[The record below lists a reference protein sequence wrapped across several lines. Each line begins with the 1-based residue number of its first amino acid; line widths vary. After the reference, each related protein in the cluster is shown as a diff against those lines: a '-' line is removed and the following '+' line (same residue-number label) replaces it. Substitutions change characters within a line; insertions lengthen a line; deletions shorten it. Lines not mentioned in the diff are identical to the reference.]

1 MARGVSLAA
10 AGRCGSGCRNGSRR
24 SPNVLSG
31 GRWSMRWLAEPST
44 VARERMLGI
53 ERPPPRRPLT
63 QAQANERDPAWKT
76 YLSDAQRFMDNHAGL
91 RGPRSGKAYGTGNER
106 AIRAWATLLQV
117 RDRITAA
124 WADHQ
129 ALPQATKERILD
141 QIDALGV
148 QGDLI
153 TIWVNQVRGRV
164 GEALYAPHGG
174 IKQINVPNPLHPAA
188 SGKPGI
194 TRLDDRFEPGER
206 TGSTSGVREWVEVK
220 TDILDDSGRAIARGY
235 AADGLADWD
244 GLLSNSSTRDD
255 RIVIQFARRPPDGP
269 TPPSDARRAVLDA
282 QPVFRGP
289 VRRRAVDRTTV
300 RPSDAADPL

>member
-1 MARGVSLAA
+1 M
-10 AGRCGSGCRNGSRR
+10 
-24 SPNVLSG
+24 
-31 GRWSMRWLAEPST
+31 
-44 VARERMLGI
+44 
-53 ERPPPRRPLT
+53 
-63 QAQANERDPAWKT
+63 
-76 YLSDAQRFMDNHAGL
+76 
-91 RGPRSGKAYGTGNER
+91 
-106 AIRAWATLLQV
+106 
-117 RDRITAA
+117 
-124 WADHQ
+124 
-129 ALPQATKERILD
+129 
-141 QIDALGV
+141 

-269 TPPSDARRAVLDA
+269 TRQAMLDELFSMRSPFSAVRFGDE
-282 QPVFRGP
+282 PWIE
-289 VRRRAVDRTTV
+289 
-300 RPSDAADPL
+300 RPSDRPMPPIRSELARGPLSSGNGSAGSSGAMPAGTPAGTTGSSAD